1 MNTETVKKEPNY
13 VLVIMAHPDD
23 ETWVSGTLAKL
34 ADRGLV
40 IIPVYITSGDK
51 GSDRTGSGLTGM
63 ALAKVREAEA
73 ISATKALGLFS
84 PIFMGFADGKVKLQV
99 QQVSEQLELL
109 KVHYDPIM
117 TFTFEAMGITGNQD
131 HQAVS
136 KIISQVFKQNL
147 IYFSISQTRATRFT
161 DFAKSHDLAFKI
173 KKPVKDDEVTHI
185 VNVTDY
191 SDQRIKAISQYK
203 TQFVPQLIAV
213 FSGFTKN
220 TPIEELIINNIET
233 KKLFEH
239 YIND

>member
-1 MNTETVKKEPNY
+1 
-13 VLVIMAHPDD
+13 MAHPDD

-51 GSDRTGSGLTGM
+51 GSDRSGSGLTGM

-73 ISATKALGLFS
+73 ISASKALGLFS
-84 PIFMGFADGKVKLQV
+84 PIFMGFADGKVNLQV
-99 QQVSEQLELL
+99 QQVSEELELL

-117 TFTFEAMGITGNQD
+117 IFTFEAMGITGNKD
-131 HQAVS
+131 HQAIS
-136 KIISQVFKQNL
+136 KITSQVFKQNL

-191 SDQRIKAISQYK
+191 SEQRIKAMRQHK
-203 TQFVPQLIAV
+203 TQFPAQLLAV
-213 FSGFTKN
+213 FSQFSKQKS
-220 TPIEELIINNIET
+220 IEELIIKDIET
-233 KKLFEH
+233 KNLFEH
-239 YIND
+239 YIED